1 MNGPPKKGLLLFPS
15 FIQGGDYVP
24 VRPIE
29 AVYEAV
35 IEMIFILKSCHN
47 L

>member
-1 MNGPPKKGLLLFPS
+1 MEIMQCYVVNL
-15 FIQGGDYVP
+15 QGGDYVP

-35 IEMIFILKSCHN
+35 IEVNLKI
-47 L
+47 